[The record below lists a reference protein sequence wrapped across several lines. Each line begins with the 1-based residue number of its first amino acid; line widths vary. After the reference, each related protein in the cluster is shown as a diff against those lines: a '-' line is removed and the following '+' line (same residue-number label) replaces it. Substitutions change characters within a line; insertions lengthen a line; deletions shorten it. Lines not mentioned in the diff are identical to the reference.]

1 MREMNVFQLADR
13 ILRGGFSALIQMKR
27 LERECSS
34 FLHLEI
40 ELFLDPHYQN
50 IVPLISQMNVFLANF
65 TTGLK
70 AYTLG
75 FNMNPV
81 SLLRT
86 APLILYDFLKNYF
99 DIFGTTSG

>member
-1 MREMNVFQLADR
+1 MLEMNVFQLSDQ

-50 IVPLISQMNVFLANF
+50 IVPLISQNNVFVANF
-65 TTGLK
+65 TMGVIALIYHGL
-70 AYTLG
+70 
-75 FNMNPV
+75 
-81 SLLRT
+81 
-86 APLILYDFLKNYF
+86 
-99 DIFGTTSG
+99 